1 MPPPPIRSTKI
12 FKCPYCPVVVS
23 WKDSLKRHLA
33 ISCKNNPDRTEG
45 QTIWFICPGAG
56 CDARYSSRDSLR
68 RHIKTK
74 HTKDDTLSEYKA
86 TIVSRKKP
94 KRKKSTFTFV
104 KGKNGKSH
112 KRKRR
117 SEWSNEE
124 KAKFQELYQD
134 GTNKDWKAIA
144 EALNASEGCNKT
156 ATQVR
161 THAYTTK
168 RKKAPKPSA
177 GYQYDVKAA
186 RHESDRLLKE
196 EQNGNADIV
205 TTSTSNND
213 VLTITVNGGNH
224 MTL

>member
-74 HTKDDTLSEYKA
+74 HKKDDTLSEYKA

-94 KRKKSTFTFV
+94 KRKNSKLTYFCHVTSEIQKELIRLEPDSSRSAPFV
-104 KGKNGKSH
+104 S
-112 KRKRR
+112 R
-117 SEWSNEE
+117 
-124 KAKFQELYQD
+124 
-134 GTNKDWKAIA
+134 
-144 EALNASEGCNKT
+144 T
-156 ATQVR
+156 A
-161 THAYTTK
+161 
-168 RKKAPKPSA
+168 A
-177 GYQYDVKAA
+177 GERNVVFIKY
-186 RHESDRLLKE
+186 
-196 EQNGNADIV
+196 I
-205 TTSTSNND
+205 
-213 VLTITVNGGNH
+213 
-224 MTL
+224 